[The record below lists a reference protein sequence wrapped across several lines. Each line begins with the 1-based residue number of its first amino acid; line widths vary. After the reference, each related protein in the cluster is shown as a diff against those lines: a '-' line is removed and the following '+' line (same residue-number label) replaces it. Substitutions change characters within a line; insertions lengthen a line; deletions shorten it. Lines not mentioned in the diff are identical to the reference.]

1 MNSPTSFADELARAS
16 HDRLSYDAR
25 RRQLRCRSEDGDP
38 EWDVTIS
45 EADLRR
51 LLQRLLLT
59 RGTPPQADGL
69 PVREPLEAAI
79 TILLERAAEVS
90 GPPL

>member
-1 MNSPTSFADELARAS
+1 MSSPTSFADQLAQAS
-16 HDRLSYDAR
+16 HDRLTYDPRHR
-25 RRQLRCRSEDGDP
+25 RLVCHREDGEP
-38 EWDVTIS
+38 AWDVTIS

-59 RGTPPQADGL
+59 SGTPPRADGL
-69 PVREPLEAAI
+69 PTTEPLETAI
-79 TILLERAAEVS
+79 AILLERAAEVS